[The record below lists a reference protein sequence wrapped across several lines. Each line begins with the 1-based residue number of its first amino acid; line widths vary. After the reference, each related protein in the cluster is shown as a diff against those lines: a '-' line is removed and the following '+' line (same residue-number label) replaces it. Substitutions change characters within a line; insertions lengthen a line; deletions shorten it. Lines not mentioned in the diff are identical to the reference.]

1 MWPCLSEVT
10 NNNFHFFGD
19 APTTQ
24 NQPQR
29 CFCATC
35 GWWDAP
41 KLEIMVNG
49 FQPSGIWDLGFN
61 AFLTFQNF
69 NYWSPFQSKI
79 LMWFLKQI
87 LSWCCVH
94 DIHGL
99 MVWLL
104 PYTIRCIAYIIMSV
118 HIIIKHIYMCMHQN
132 YMTNNVK
139 LSLGMPWVKITMV
152 YYNPY

>member
-1 MWPCLSEVT
+1 M
-10 NNNFHFFGD
+10 
-19 APTTQ
+19 
-24 NQPQR
+24 R
-29 CFCATC
+29 CFPYSITTWQQKSIDQDNDVAMFIRGHKQQLPFFRRCPNHAEPPAATMFSC
-35 GWWDAP
+35 DMRLVRRPP

-87 LSWCCVH
+87 LSWCCGH

-104 PYTIRCIAYIIMSV
+104 PYTIKCIAYIIMSV
-118 HIIIKHIYMCMHQN
+118 HIIIKHI
-132 YMTNNVK
+132 
-139 LSLGMPWVKITMV
+139 
-152 YYNPY
+152 